1 MHVQATWY
9 NAAALAKRLL
19 TVEAAQRRIVRL
31 VSPVTTET
39 VSSSRALGR
48 VLARNIKS
56 IQLPR
61 FDNSSVDGFAVRSAD
76 VRSASQHEP
85 TELHVVSDVA
95 AGVAPRISLN
105 SGQAARIN
113 TGAPV
118 PRGADSVIMQEDT
131 DQADTSRHA
140 ALPSMVRVFEP
151 SAAGANI
158 RRRGSDSRAGRV
170 ALGAGTVLRPQELGL
185 ISMLGERRI
194 RVYRRPLI
202 AVLSSGNEL
211 QPSGSALR
219 PGAIYDT
226 NSVTLAGLASSAGC
240 DVLNLGIARDSMASI
255 EARLKIAL
263 RKHADLIITS
273 AGVSVGALDLVRDV
287 IRAHGHL
294 IFWRVNVRPGKP
306 LAVGGYQGIP
316 FIGLPGNPVS
326 AFVGFELFVLPAIQ
340 RLRGQQAA
348 VRHRIR
354 ARLTERVTADGRE
367 SYLRATVSER
377 GGEHT
382 IHLTGH
388 QGSGNLLSLVEANA
402 LLVVPAGV
410 KSLAAGNQVEAWLL

>member
-1 MHVQATWY
+1 M
-9 NAAALAKRLL
+9 RLL

-39 VSSSRALGR
+39 LPVLRALGR

-76 VRSASQHEP
+76 VRSASRRQP
-85 TELHVVSDVA
+85 SELRIVADIA
-95 AGVAPRISLN
+95 AGIAPRISLT

-113 TGAPV
+113 TGAPI
-118 PRGADSVIMQEDT
+118 PRGADCVIMQENT
-131 DQADTSRHA
+131 DHARVPRDA
-140 ALPSMVRVFEP
+140 ALRSIVRAFEP
-151 SAAGANI
+151 TAAGANV
-158 RRRGSDSRAGRV
+158 RRQGSDARAGRV

-185 ISMLGERRI
+185 ISMLGERTI
-194 RVYRRPLI
+194 CVYRRPLI

-211 QPSGSALR
+211 QPAGTALR
-219 PGAIYDT
+219 PGAVFET
-226 NSVTLAGLASSAGC
+226 NSVTLAGLASSVGC
-240 DVLNLGIARDSMASI
+240 DVLDLGVARDSIASI
-255 EARLKIAL
+255 EARLKIAV
-263 RKHADLIITS
+263 RKRADLIVTS
-273 AGVSVGALDLVRDV
+273 AGVSVGSLDLVRDA
-287 IRAHGHL
+287 IRAHGRL

-306 LAVGGYQGIP
+306 LAVGRYEGIP
-316 FIGLPGNPVS
+316 LIGLPGNPVS

-340 RLRGQQAA
+340 RLRGQQVG
-348 VRHRIR
+348 VRRRVR
-354 ARLTERVTADGRE
+354 ARLLERVTSDGRE
-367 SYLRATVSER
+367 SYLRATVDEQA
-377 GGEHT
+377 GEHT